1 MVVHLLLSAIFLAGP
16 EPTTAAET
24 EAVAD
29 TEGETEADEAVAE
42 EPEEPEEPEDPPPAR
57 WPKLEEPV
65 RVVVAGS
72 APFVVVD
79 GGKPDGVAV
88 DLWEAVA
95 ARAEVPYRL
104 EVAET
109 IPKALEGLVAGRYDV
124 AIGPISIT
132 AHRAERV
139 AFTQPYYES
148 PLSIV
153 STSEGTSTWDRLR
166 PFFTKAFGLGVG
178 ILLLV
183 LAIVGV
189 AFWWTERKHNPN
201 QFSSDPI
208 KGIGAGLWLALVTM
222 TTVGYGDK
230 APVTSAGRFVAGLW
244 MVVAMLTAS
253 SLTASIATA
262 LTLSQIGGEGIDAPD
277 KLSGRKVAVV
287 RGAPAA
293 GFARQHGARIETVE
307 SVKDGLDRLAK
318 GEVEALVH
326 DRAVLAHEL
335 DGRDDETELLLT
347 SGEYEV
353 RGYGFAVT
361 MGSSLVHRLD
371 PAVLQVR
378 ESGMVREL
386 LP

>member
-16 EPTTAAET
+16 EPTTSAADT
-24 EAVAD
+24 EQEVAD
-29 TEGETEADEAVAE
+29 TEGATDQAVADPRPDEA
-42 EPEEPEEPEDPPPAR
+42 EDPPPTQ
-57 WPKLEEPV
+57 WPAIDEPIK
-65 RVVVAGS
+65 VVVAGS

-79 GGKPDGVAV
+79 GGEPDGVAV

-95 ARAEVPYRL
+95 ARADVPYEL
-104 EVAET
+104 EVEET
-109 IPKALEGLVAGRYDV
+109 IPGALEGLASGRYDA

-132 AHRAERV
+132 ANRAERV

-153 STSEGTSTWDRLR
+153 ATAEGASTWDRLR
-166 PFFTKAFGLGVG
+166 PFFTKAFGVGVG
-178 ILLLV
+178 ILMLV
-183 LAIVGV
+183 LAMVGV
-189 AFWWTERKHNPN
+189 AFWWTERKANPE

-208 KGIGAGLWLALVTM
+208 RGIGAGLWLALVTM

-230 APVTSAGRFVAGLW
+230 APVTPGGRFVAGLW

-262 LTLSQIGGEGIDAPD
+262 LTLSQIGGEGIDAPE

-293 GFARQHGARIETVE
+293 GFARQHGARVETVE
-307 SVKDGLDRLAK
+307 SVEDGLDRLAK
-318 GEVEALVH
+318 GQVEALVH

-353 RGYGFAVT
+353 RGYGFAVPL
-361 MGSSLVHRLD
+361 GSTLVHRLD

>member
-1 MVVHLLLSAIFLAGP
+1 MVVHLLLSAMFLAGP
-16 EPTTAAET
+16 EPTTAADT
-24 EAVAD
+24 EEVAD
-29 TEGETEADEAVAE
+29 TEGATDEAVAE
-42 EPEEPEEPEDPPPAR
+42 PEPEEPPPAK
-57 WPKLEEPV
+57 WPAIDEPLE
-65 RVVVAGS
+65 VVVAGS
-72 APFVVVD
+72 APFVVVE
-79 GGKPDGVAV
+79 GGKPEGIAI

-95 ARAEVPYRL
+95 TRAEVPYRL

-109 IPKALEGLVAGRYDV
+109 IPKALEGLASGRYDA

-132 AHRAERV
+132 AQRAERV

-153 STSEGTSTWDRLR
+153 STAEGSRTWDRLR
-166 PFFTKAFGLGVG
+166 PFFTRAFGVGVG

-183 LAIVGV
+183 LGIVGV
-189 AFWWTERKHNPN
+189 ALWWTERKENPN
-201 QFSSDPI
+201 QFSPDPVR
-208 KGIGAGLWLALVTM
+208 GIGAGLWLALVTM

-230 APVTSAGRFVAGLW
+230 APVTPGGRFVAGLW

-262 LTLSQIGGEGIDAPD
+262 LTLSQIGGEGIDAPE

-287 RGAPAA
+287 RDAPAA
-293 GFARQHGARIETVE
+293 GFARQHGARVETVE
-307 SVKDGLDRLAK
+307 TVKEGLDRLAK

-326 DRAVLAHEL
+326 DRAVLAYEL
-335 DGRDDETELLLT
+335 DGRDDGTKLVLT

>member
-1 MVVHLLLSAIFLAGP
+1 MVVHWLLSAIFLLGP
-16 EPTTAAET
+16 EPTTTADT
-24 EAVAD
+24 EEVAD
-29 TEGETEADEAVAE
+29 TEEATDDAVADRQPDEAE
-42 EPEEPEEPEDPPPAR
+42 GPPPPK
-57 WPKLEEPV
+57 WPAIENPIK
-65 RVVVAGS
+65 VVVAGS

-95 ARAEVPYRL
+95 TRAAVPYSL

-109 IPKALEGLVAGRYDV
+109 IPEALEGLTSGRYDA

-153 STSEGTSTWDRLR
+153 STAEGTSTWDRLR
-166 PFFTKAFGLGVG
+166 PFFTKAFGVGVG

-189 AFWWTERKHNPN
+189 AFWWTEHKKNPD
-201 QFSSDPI
+201 QFSSEPI
-208 KGIGAGLWLALVTM
+208 RGIGAGLWLALVTM

-230 APVTSAGRFVAGLW
+230 APVTTGGRFVAGLW

-262 LTLSQIGGEGIDAPD
+262 LTLSQIGGEGIDAPE

-293 GFARQHGARIETVE
+293 GFARQHGARVETVE
-307 SVKDGLDRLAK
+307 NVDEGLDRLAK
-318 GEVEALVH
+318 GKVEALVH

-335 DGRDDETELLLT
+335 DGRDDETELVLT

-353 RGYGFAVT
+353 RGYGFAVPL
-361 MGSSLVHRLD
+361 GSALVHRLD